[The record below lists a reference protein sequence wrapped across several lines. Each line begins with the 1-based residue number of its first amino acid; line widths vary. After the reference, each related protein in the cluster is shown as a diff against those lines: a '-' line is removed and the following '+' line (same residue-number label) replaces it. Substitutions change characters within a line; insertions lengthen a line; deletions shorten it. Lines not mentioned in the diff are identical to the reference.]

1 MINTIKNIY
10 SATVLR
16 KPVLVCFFMSVVLS
30 FFAIQT
36 KNFKL
41 DASADSLLLEDDE
54 DLKLFRETSER
65 YTTKEFLFVTFTPKD
80 SLFSKSILEKITQ
93 LRNEIKEIKL
103 VDSVISLVD
112 VPLVRQFNGSLSD
125 VADNV
130 RTIEGG
136 DVNLEKA
143 KQELLT
149 SPIYK
154 ELVIKFPSNNFF
166 ANFLIIFEVIVMIL
180 FLFP

>member
-1 MINTIKNIY
+1 M
-10 SATVLR
+10 
-16 KPVLVCFFMSVVLS
+16 
-30 FFAIQT
+30 
-36 KNFKL
+36 
-41 DASADSLLLEDDE
+41 EDDE

-65 YTTKEFLFVTFTPKD
+65 YTTKEFLFVTFTSDD
-80 SLFSKSILEKITQ
+80 SLFSEPVLKKIAQ
-93 LRNEIKEIKL
+93 LRDEIKRIKL
-103 VDSVISLVD
+103 VDSVISLID
-112 VPLVRQFNGSLSD
+112 VPLVRQFEGSLSD

-154 ELVIKFPSNNFF
+154 ELVISKDGNTTALLVNLKDQPEFRDIQRERNRLLIKSKKSKLDVNEISNLNKISLSKNRVRLSKVRFIGF
-166 ANFLIIFEVIVMIL
+166 D
-180 FLFP
+180 